1 MGVYDIYPTM
11 NITDEGGLLD
21 IFQYVNGV
29 ADGLFFPIMVGVMFF
44 ISFIIGIRTT
54 TPARSLTF
62 SCFICM
68 VSTMILSVLE
78 LVAPKIMYLFI
89 LGFAVG
95 LWWVKQEE

>member
-1 MGVYDIYPTM
+1 MGQYDIYPSM

-21 IFQYVNGV
+21 LFQYINVV
-29 ADGLFFPIMVGVMFF
+29 SDGIFFTTIVGVMFF
-44 ISFIIGIRTT
+44 ISFIIGLRMT

-78 LVAPKIMYLFI
+78 LVTPKIMYLFI

-95 LWWVKQEE
+95 LWWVKQDE

>member
-1 MGVYDIYPTM
+1 MGEFDIYPKM

-21 IFQYVNGV
+21 IFQYVNTV
-29 ADGLFFPIMVGVMFF
+29 SDGIFFPIMVGVVFF

-68 VSTMILSVLE
+68 FSSMILSVLE
-78 LVAPKIMYLFI
+78 LIAPKIMYLFI

-95 LWWVKQEE
+95 LFWVKQDE